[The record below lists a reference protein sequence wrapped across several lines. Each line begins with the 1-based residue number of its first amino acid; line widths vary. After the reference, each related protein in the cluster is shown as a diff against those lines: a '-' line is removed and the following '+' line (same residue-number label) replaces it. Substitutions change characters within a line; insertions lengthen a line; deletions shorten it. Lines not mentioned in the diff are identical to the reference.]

1 MTFPAKKIE
10 SVPTYARLLTAFAIA
25 CATLVG
31 PGAAVYAQTSDLPSG
46 KAVDLPPM
54 NNTDLWLSAF
64 VGEVEDGVL
73 IAKVMMPMDPVPLQ
87 DGDVIIQL
95 NDSPI
100 SAVAELKK
108 QFEFISEGERVAFQ
122 VKRDGEIQTRT
133 YTQPDPTSLPT
144 LVLRR
149 ID

>member
-1 MTFPAKKIE
+1 MKLSMTKVKSI
-10 SVPTYARLLTAFAIA
+10 PTYVRLLTAFVIV
-25 CATLVG
+25 CAALVG
-31 PGAAVYAQTSDLPSG
+31 SGTAVYAQTPDLPSG

-54 NNTDLWLSAF
+54 NNTDLWLSAI

-73 IAKVMMPMDPVPLQ
+73 IAKVMMPIDPVPLQ
-87 DGDVIIQL
+87 DGDVIVQL

-100 SAVAELKK
+100 SAVTELKK
-108 QFEFISEGERVAFQ
+108 QFEFIREGERVAFQ
-122 VKRDGEIQTRT
+122 VKRDGEIRTQT

-144 LVLRR
+144 LVLHR